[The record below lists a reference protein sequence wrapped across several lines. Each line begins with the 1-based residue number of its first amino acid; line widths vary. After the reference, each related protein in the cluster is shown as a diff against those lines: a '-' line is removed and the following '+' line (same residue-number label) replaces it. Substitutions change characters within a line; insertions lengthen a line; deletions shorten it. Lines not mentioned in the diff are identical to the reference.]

1 MYFQSLSSKYGNYS
15 ESEFWELRKDL
26 WSNRSDEY
34 KLKCSEDGKRW
45 WDERS
50 DKYKLKWSE
59 DKLKWWDE
67 WSVKYKLEWSEDGK
81 RRWDDQS
88 DKEYKLKWSEDG
100 KQRTHDLRKI
110 SSGSTEEATYYAI
123 DGANEDGT
131 YILITEIFGTNDLN
145 FSKKVR
151 RRNGKMVMMKF
162 HTMETIDELHLRK
175 CSIVP
180 KHAHVRSGALT

>member
-1 MYFQSLSSKYGNYS
+1 M
-15 ESEFWELRKDL
+15 RKDL
-26 WSNRSDEY
+26 WANRSDEY

-67 WSVKYKLEWSEDGK
+67 RSVEYKLEWSEDGK
-81 RRWDDQS
+81 RKWDDQS

-110 SSGSTEEATYYAI
+110 SSGSTEEVTYYAI

-131 YILITEIFGTNDLN
+131 YILITEIFGTIGLN
-145 FSKKVR
+145 FTKKVR
-151 RRNGKMVMMKF
+151 RRNGKRVTKKF

-175 CSIVP
+175 CSTQTCTI
-180 KHAHVRSGALT
+180 RSGALA